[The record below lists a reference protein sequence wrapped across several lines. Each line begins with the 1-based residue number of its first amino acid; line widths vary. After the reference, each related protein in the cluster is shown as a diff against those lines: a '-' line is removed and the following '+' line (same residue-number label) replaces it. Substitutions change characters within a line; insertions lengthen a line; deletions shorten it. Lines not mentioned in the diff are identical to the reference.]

1 MFNFHAGEL
10 EKCLEELESEHGY
23 AQRLGDVYE
32 KVESERNQL
41 LDELDMAFQDLQLY
55 MQKQVN
61 MMLCEKFFSLFS
73 VLSATFGVVS

>member
-1 MFNFHAGEL
+1 M
-10 EKCLEELESEHGY
+10 EELESEHGY

-55 MQKQVN
+55 MQKQVCVIN
-61 MMLCEKFFSLFS
+61 HALGTNGSGQNVFRSYCVGSET
-73 VLSATFGVVS
+73 VCPRRID